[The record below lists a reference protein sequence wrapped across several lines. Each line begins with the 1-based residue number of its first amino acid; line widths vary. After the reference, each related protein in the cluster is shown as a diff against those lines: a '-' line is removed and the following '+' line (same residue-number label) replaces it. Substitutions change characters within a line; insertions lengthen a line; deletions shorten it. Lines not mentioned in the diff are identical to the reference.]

1 MNTRNRLRSYRQMV
15 ILFALLSLAS
25 RASGTAEA
33 VSNPASEPQT
43 HVLFTGTNIGVL
55 HDGKLHPVRDVDGN
69 SLVIKF
75 ADKGKGMGVPLK
87 ANAKKLVLARI
98 MTLSDR
104 SASVANFKYERAY
117 TPANDPRK
125 KAIEAMQSSAALV
138 QYSSDMQS
146 KADHT
151 HATILRSEQMGPG
164 GSRIPA
170 HEVPN
175 PDYMPAQ
182 QGVQFT
188 RSISSGI
195 AGDAGHHAGKIAQ
208 EEALEL
214 FDALEMEFELT
225 SGAPLK
231 AAYMIV
237 VAQYHTKERPKD
249 SENWIFAKSL
259 GAIGSS
265 PRKVRLLE
273 GGLPPGYVLE
283 NVRMHLYEDGVEI
296 ATDLSENRASL
307 TRDEAH
313 EYLVIEYTSTHKT
326 ETAPARIA
334 LTKLPEDWATRPKD
348 ESLGKT
354 YFVKVDKSGR
364 PVGAFEDEACTTAI
378 VNSYCDAVLRNQLFL
393 PALQKGSPVDS
404 VVRIKLSKLST

>member
-1 MNTRNRLRSYRQMV
+1 MNTRNRLRSCRQM
-15 ILFALLSLAS
+15 IALLALLPLAS
-25 RASGTAEA
+25 RASETTEA
-33 VSNPASEPQT
+33 VNNPASEPQT
-43 HVLFTGTNIGVL
+43 HVLFTGTDIRVL
-55 HDGKLHPVRDVDGN
+55 HNGKLHPVRDVEGN
-69 SLVIKF
+69 SLVIRF
-75 ADKGKGMGVPLK
+75 ADKGKGMGIPLT
-87 ANAKKLVLARI
+87 ANAKKLVLARV

-117 TPANDPRK
+117 TPANDPRQ
-125 KAIEAMQSSAALV
+125 KAIEAMQSAAALA
-138 QYSSDMQS
+138 QYAADQQS

-151 HATILRSEQMGPG
+151 QPTILRAEGAGPG
-164 GSRIPA
+164 GAKIPA
-170 HEVPN
+170 HEEAN
-175 PDYMPAQ
+175 PDYKPVQ
-182 QGVQFT
+182 QSAQFT
-188 RSISSGI
+188 QSISSGI
-195 AGDAGHHAGKIAQ
+195 AGDAGHQAGKMAK

-225 SGAPLK
+225 SGTPLK

-237 VAQYHTKERPKD
+237 VAQYHSKERPKD

-265 PRKVRLLE
+265 PRKVWLRE

-313 EYLVIEYTSTHKT
+313 EYLVIDYTSTHKT
-326 ETAPARIA
+326 DTVPAQLA
-334 LTKLPEDWATRPKD
+334 LTKLPADWATRPKD
-348 ESLGKT
+348 ESFSKT

-364 PVGAFEDEACTTAI
+364 PVGAFEDAACTTAI
-378 VNSYCDAVLRNQLFL
+378 ANPYCDAVLRDQLFL
-393 PALQKGSPVDS
+393 PALEKGSPVDS